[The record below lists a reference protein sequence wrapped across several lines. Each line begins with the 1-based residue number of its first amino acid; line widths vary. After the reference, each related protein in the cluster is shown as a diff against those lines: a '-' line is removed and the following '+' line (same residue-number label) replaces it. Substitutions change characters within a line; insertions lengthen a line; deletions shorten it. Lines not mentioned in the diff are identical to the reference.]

1 MTEITADRLS
11 TLLDAMPK
19 GVRVLSLDC
28 FDTIVW
34 RKVAKPTDVF
44 FALQDS
50 ALWQAHGITAPLR
63 AKAEDAARR
72 RKRLLVRSSEV
83 TIVEIYRE
91 LLPSLSEPERAEWVA
106 LELEAEKRHGFVF
119 EPTLAL
125 IRAAHRRGLRVIVV
139 SDTYFSHVQLRE
151 LLAALMGDEH
161 RLIAQVHCSSECG
174 GSKVNGMFKVVLQRE
189 KLKPAQV
196 WHLGDNPKA
205 DLWAPQ
211 QLGMTGVHLRHH
223 MPAVTAQLEQ
233 RERAALQLM
242 PEIHRSAPMPSSFH
256 AQLATRHGLMAG
268 DVRDRIGYGTLGPVM
283 HAFTTWVRDRV
294 AALAAD
300 GTPVKAAFLLRD
312 GHLPARAMQALTGE
326 AWPLLRISRFTAN
339 AACLRARDDVVNL
352 LAGMLSEKSMPAL
365 ARQLLLPPALAESIL
380 AECQTASRPDEAFAR
395 RVLRED
401 TLRTIFEASAA
412 FRARLWTHVQR
423 ATGVQRGDTLVFVDL
438 GYSGTVQTRLREIF
452 QDEYG
457 VRLHGLYLIAS
468 RALPDQVDRDGLIGP
483 DWADERLVV
492 AMTAYIGLFEMMCT
506 MAEPSTVDYTD
517 DGAPV
522 YGASGAKA
530 TQSAAVER
538 MQDACLRFVHDVA
551 AVPARCKPA
560 TDRLELAR
568 QVVADLGRLIY
579 LPDAQETECLSAF
592 EFDFNLGTDLM
603 LATADLETGLEEFR
617 REGFALMN
625 RDFTQLRISYPMEL
639 RHMDISLAIT
649 LMSLQRYGYGLSTSD
664 ASLRRETV
672 PALVANAIDHSLGVV
687 EAHATHDGFFSASL
701 PMSSSFDMS
710 LLLGHR
716 YQWLQIESVSKVS
729 MADSRETFPL
739 EIGKDV
745 LFDGVDAQPGGLLQ
759 CSPSAMLFL
768 PACAPKDHGRFLVR
782 VVYRP
787 LVRVDATADH
797 PPAEDAATRAEPLAA

>member
-1 MTEITADRLS
+1 MTEITADRLP
-11 TLLDAMPK
+11 TLMDALPK

-34 RKVAKPTDVF
+34 RKVARPTDVF

-50 ALWQAHGITAPLR
+50 ALWQNHGITASLR

-72 RKRLLVRSSEV
+72 RKQLLHRTHEV
-83 TIVEIYRE
+83 TIEEIYRE
-91 LLPSLSEPERAEWVA
+91 LLPDLRESERATWVA
-106 LELEAEKRHGFVF
+106 LELDAEKRHGFVF

-125 IRAAHRRGLRVIVV
+125 IRAAHARGLRVIVV

-174 GSKVNGMFKVVLQRE
+174 GSKVNGMFGVVLQRE
-189 KLKPAQV
+189 KLKPSQV
-196 WHLGDNPKA
+196 WHLGDNPHA
-205 DLWAPQ
+205 DQQAPER
-211 QLGMTGVHLRHH
+211 LGMVGVHLRQHV
-223 MPAVTAQLEQ
+223 PVVVAQLEQ
-233 RERAALQLM
+233 REHAALQLM
-242 PEIHRSAPMPSSFH
+242 PEVHRSVAMPSSFH
-256 AQLATRHGLMAG
+256 AQLATRHGFMAG

-283 HAFTTWVRDRV
+283 HAFATWVRERV
-294 AALAAD
+294 TALAAD

-312 GHLPARAMQALTGE
+312 GHLPAQAMQALTGE
-326 AWPLLRISRFTAN
+326 AWPLLRLSRFTAN
-339 AACLRARDDVVNL
+339 AACLRERDDVVNL
-352 LAGMLSEKSMPAL
+352 LAGSLSAKSMPSL
-365 ARQLLLPPALAESIL
+365 ARQLLLPPAQAEAIL
-380 AECQTASRPDEAFAR
+380 RECQQATNPEGAFAR
-395 RVLRED
+395 RVLRAD
-401 TLRTIFEASAA
+401 TLRTIFEASAR

-438 GYSGTVQTRLREIF
+438 GYSGTVQTRLRDIF
-452 QDEYG
+452 QSEYG

-468 RALPDQVDRDGLIGP
+468 RSLPGQVDREGLVGP

-492 AMTAYIGLFEMMCT
+492 ALTAYIGLFEMMCT

-517 DGAPV
+517 EGAPV

-530 TQSAAVER
+530 TQSATVKR
-538 MQDACLRFVHDVA
+538 MQDACLRFVQDMA
-551 AVPARCKPA
+551 LVPVRCKPA
-560 TDRLELAR
+560 ADRLELAR

-579 LPDAQETECLSAF
+579 LPDAQETECLSTF

-603 LATADLETGLEEFR
+603 LATADLETGLQEFR

-649 LMSLQRYGYGLSTSD
+649 LMSLQRFGYGLSTND
-664 ASLRRETV
+664 TSLRRETV
-672 PALVANAIDHSLGVV
+672 PALVANATDHSLGVV
-687 EAHATHDGFFSASL
+687 EAYATHDGFFSASL

-710 LLLGHR
+710 VLLGHR
-716 YQWLQIESVSKVS
+716 YQWLQIESVNKVS
-729 MADSRETFPL
+729 MVDARDTFPL

-745 LFDGVDAQPGGLLQ
+745 LFDGVSAQPGGLLQ
-759 CSPSAMLFL
+759 CSPNAMLFL
-768 PACAPKDHGRFLVR
+768 PACAPKDHGRFRVR

-787 LVRVDATADH
+787 LVRVEAATGH
-797 PPAEDAATRAEPLAA
+797 PPAEGAGSRVEALAA

>member
-1 MTEITADRLS
+1 MTEITADRLP
-11 TLLDAMPK
+11 TLLDALPK

-34 RKVAKPTDVF
+34 RKVAQPTDVF

-63 AKAEDAARR
+63 AKAEDTARR
-72 RKRLLVRSSEV
+72 RKQLLHRTREV
-83 TIVEIYRE
+83 NIEEIYRE
-91 LLPSLSEPERAEWVA
+91 LLPDLSVSERATWIE
-106 LELEAEKRHGFVF
+106 LELDAEKNHGFVL

-125 IRAAHRRGLRVIVV
+125 IRAAHARGLRVIVV

-161 RLIAQVHCSSECG
+161 QLIAQVHCSSECG
-174 GSKVNGMFKVVLQRE
+174 GSKVNGMFGVVLQRE

-196 WHLGDNPKA
+196 WHLGDNPMA
-205 DLWAPQ
+205 DRWAPQ
-211 QLGMTGVHLRHH
+211 QQGMVGVHLRHH
-223 MPAVTAQLEQ
+223 VPTVVAQLEQ

-242 PEIHRSAPMPSSFH
+242 PEIHRSSAMPSGFH
-256 AQLATRHGLMAG
+256 AQLATRHGFMAG
-268 DVRDRIGYGTLGPVM
+268 DVRDRIGYGTLGPIM
-283 HAFTTWVRDRV
+283 YAFATWVRERV
-294 AALAAD
+294 TALAAD

-312 GHLPARAMQALTGE
+312 GHLPARAMQALSGD
-326 AWPLLRISRFTAN
+326 AWPLLRLSRFTAN
-339 AACLRARDDVVNL
+339 AASLRGRDDVVNL
-352 LAGMLSEKSMPAL
+352 LAGSLSEKSMPAL

-380 AECQTASRPDEAFAR
+380 AESRNAGRPEDAFAR
-395 RVLRED
+395 RVLRDD
-401 TLRTIFEASAA
+401 TLRTIFEASAR
-412 FRARLWTHVQR
+412 FRARLWAHVQR

-438 GYSGTVQTRLREIF
+438 GYSGTVQTRLRDLF
-452 QDEYG
+452 RDEYG

-468 RALPDQVDRDGLIGP
+468 RALPGQVDREGLIGP

-492 AMTAYIGLFEMMCT
+492 ALTAYIGLFEMMCT
-506 MAEPSTVDYTD
+506 KAESSTVDYTD

-522 YGASGAKA
+522 YGAAGAKA
-530 TQSAAVER
+530 TQSATVDR
-538 MQDACLRFVHDVA
+538 MQDACLRFVQDMA
-551 AVPARCKPA
+551 EVPARCKPA
-560 TDRLELAR
+560 ADRLELAR

-579 LPDAQETECLSAF
+579 LPDAQETECMSSF

-649 LMSLQRYGYGLSTSD
+649 LMSLQRYGYGLSTND

-672 PALVANAIDHSLGVV
+672 PALVANATDHSLGVV

-710 LLLGHR
+710 VLLGHR

-729 MADSRETFPL
+729 MTDARDTFPL

-745 LFDGVDAQPGGLLQ
+745 LFDGVSAQPGGLLQ
-759 CSPSAMLFL
+759 CSPGAMLFL

-782 VVYRP
+782 MVYRP
-787 LVRVDATADH
+787 LVRVEVAAGGQRTEGADAH
-797 PPAEDAATRAEPLAA
+797 AEPLAA